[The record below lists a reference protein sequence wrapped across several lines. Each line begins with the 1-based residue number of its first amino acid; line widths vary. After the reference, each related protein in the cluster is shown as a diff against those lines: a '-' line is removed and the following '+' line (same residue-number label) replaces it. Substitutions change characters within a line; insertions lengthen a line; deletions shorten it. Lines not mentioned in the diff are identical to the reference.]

1 MSSIVYLKNKT
12 NGKTYAYLNESV
24 WDSETGKCKC
34 KRKCLGHLDPVTGDI
49 VPNRGKKDSSLVTVK
64 SIGVNNLLEKVSEK
78 IGLTESI
85 KAAFPTDWKLILSF
99 MFYNL
104 REPTTMSRIRY
115 WSQENETPFRKQIS
129 EDLVINLFQ
138 NITENSLFSFYREWR
153 DHFDDADFFT
163 YYVSSVS
170 SFERRTETIRFNDLP
185 MMLIRPETVISM
197 TYNMKSG
204 LPVVF
209 DTPNRLPVNLTD
221 IRKSE
226 SKNLWLDFNKVI
238 SVLDMDYCNEEN
250 LGDLLR
256 SNSRFLLR
264 ASPQFPLARNSIEKV
279 RDRIMDLSNYKTID
293 GNSFFVM
300 SFVNYI
306 GGRKCFVHIYYS
318 TTDAEKEFSYFLSL
332 IDKCE
337 SELKNGVFVR
347 EHEQFYQKYF
357 LITDRP
363 GGRSVEKNGEAIM
376 SYNDVAGFVV
386 LISNVVKN
394 PTQAITSFMNK
405 GVLQKNFD
413 NLLNEKDR
421 ANLRLYIDAN
431 HRSLLFLRF
440 LSFILFTEINDRI
453 KSYPPTSE
461 ISFTD
466 VMNEMSSMK
475 KITIGDKAPV
485 FTQVGQ
491 AQAKILKAFGINVSD
506 MYR

>member
-1 MSSIVYLKNKT
+1 MGACKLEGAIF
-12 NGKTYAYLNESV
+12 EI
-24 WDSETGKCKC
+24 DSETGKCKC

-163 YYVSSVS
+163 YYVSSVP
-170 SFERRTETIRFNDLP
+170 SFERRAETIRFNDLP

-197 TYNMKSG
+197 TYNTKSG

-209 DTPNRLPVNLTD
+209 DTPDRLPVNLTD
-221 IRKSE
+221 IRKNE

-238 SVLDMDYCNEEN
+238 STLDMDYCNEEN
-250 LGDLLR
+250 LADLLR

-300 SFVNYI
+300 SFVNYLN
-306 GGRKCFVHIYYS
+306 GKKYFVNIYFSPDEAQKEYITRLVRGVGDHS
-318 TTDAEKEFSYFLSL
+318 AELDGYIAKYARGWSFSRISRTAVAIMKTAMYEILYMPDIPDSAA
-332 IDKCE
+332 INE
-337 SELKNGVFVR
+337 AVELAKKYEEDETVPFVNGV
-347 EHEQFYQKYF
+347 
-357 LITDRP
+357 L
-363 GGRSVEKNGEAIM
+363 GS
-376 SYNDVAGFVV
+376 
-386 LISNVVKN
+386 
-394 PTQAITSFMNK
+394 
-405 GVLQKNFD
+405 
-413 NLLNEKDR
+413 
-421 ANLRLYIDAN
+421 
-431 HRSLLFLRF
+431 FLR
-440 LSFILFTEINDRI
+440 
-453 KSYPPTSE
+453 
-461 ISFTD
+461 
-466 VMNEMSSMK
+466 NEVPR
-475 KITIGDKAPV
+475 A
-485 FTQVGQ
+485 
-491 AQAKILKAFGINVSD
+491 
-506 MYR
+506 